1 MDKSFRSIPVVKD
14 KSSKILLGSSSAS
27 STVVAVEVGVAAE
40 SEAQS
45 SADVDV
51 ALLRGS
57 SHQSNMENLQL
68 LVGVV
73 YDCDGSQWWVTW
85 RASIGCLDG
94 N

>member
-14 KSSKILLGSSSAS
+14 KSLKILLGSSSPSFAN
-27 STVVAVEVGVAAE
+27 VATKVGVVAE

-57 SHQSNMENLQL
+57 YRQ
-68 LVGVV
+68 
-73 YDCDGSQWWVTW
+73 VT
-85 RASIGCLDG
+85 
-94 N
+94 